1 MKNPPKTGK
10 MQDFLTLAPNSSF
23 VYAPFALQF
32 GVPLRYINRI
42 ISRSVKVMPHSAL
55 GGHLEKTQ
63 NPIVND
69 RGTGSDPKKFSVF
82 LELRENRRRYQKSN
96 ALCLVAN

>member
-1 MKNPPKTGK
+1 MKNPPKTRK
-10 MQDFLTLAPNSSF
+10 MQDFLTFTANSSF
-23 VYAPFALQF
+23 VYAPYALQF

-42 ISRSVKVMPHSAL
+42 ISRAVKVMPRRAL

>member
-10 MQDFLTLAPNSSF
+10 MQEFLTFTPNSSF
-23 VYAPFALQF
+23 VYALFALQF

-42 ISRSVKVMPHSAL
+42 ISRAVKVMPRRAL